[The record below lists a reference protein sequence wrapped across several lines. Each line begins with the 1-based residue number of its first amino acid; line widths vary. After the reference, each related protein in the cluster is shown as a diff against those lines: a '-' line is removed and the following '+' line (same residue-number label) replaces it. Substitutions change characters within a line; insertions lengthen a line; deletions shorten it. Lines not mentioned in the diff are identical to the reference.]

1 MALARRQKCARIGR
15 KSPKISRSQTKS
27 AAKTPNRPPKSAPP
41 ISNKPK
47 GLVSGGAQLRGASNK
62 LALLGPGVQAIT
74 ASSGNHGIACSH
86 AAVRTGAQLT
96 VVLPEC
102 VAPAKAARIR
112 GYGTDVIIHGEHS
125 GLAEAHARHLAQL
138 RDIAYISPYNDADI
152 IAGQGTAGLEML
164 EQHPALD
171 AVFIS
176 LGGGGLVSGI
186 GSALKAARPS
196 IKIYGVSARNSAV
209 LAASIKAGHV
219 LDVHHNETLA
229 DGVAGGM
236 DQDALTL
243 PIASVVIDEL
253 LWCSEDEIRTGL
265 KAYAEQEHQIV
276 EGAAGLGRVD
286 GFDEDECGCDFDESS
301 EISCGLFT
309 TQGDAFEAFELSD
322 GLLDAGSGLVE
333 HEAPPVLTGHLG

>member
-1 MALARRQKCARIGR
+1 MSVIESTA
-15 KSPKISRSQTKS
+15 S
-27 AAKTPNRPPKSAPP
+27 AAKAARLRT
-41 ISNKPK
+41 K
-47 GLVSGGAQLRGASNK
+47 GLIYETPLLPSRGVGDATGVNLFFKAENFQHTGSFKLRGASNK

-102 VAPAKAARIR
+102 VAPAKAAKIR
-112 GYGTDVIIHGEHS
+112 AYGTDVIIHGEHS
-125 GLAEAHARHLAQL
+125 GLAEAHARYLAQL
-138 RDIAYISPYNDADI
+138 RNITYISPYNDADI

-186 GSALKAARPS
+186 GSALKAARPG
-196 IKIYGVSARNSAV
+196 IKIYGVSARNSAA

-253 LWCSEDEIRTGL
+253 LWCSEDEIRIGL

-276 EGAAGLGRVD
+276 EGAAGLALA
-286 GFDEDECGCDFDESS
+286 GFLQVAHQWHSKDVAVVTCGSNY
-301 EISCGLFT
+301 
-309 TQGDAFEAFELSD
+309 DAARIMAVL
-322 GLLDAGSGLVE
+322 AGG
-333 HEAPPVLTGHLG
+333 

>member
-1 MALARRQKCARIGR
+1 MSIIESTA
-15 KSPKISRSQTKS
+15 S
-27 AAKTPNRPPKSAPP
+27 AAQAARLRT
-41 ISNKPK
+41 K
-47 GLVSGGAQLRGASNK
+47 GLIYETPLLPSRGLGDATGANLFFKAENFQHTGSFKLRGASNK

-102 VAPAKAARIR
+102 VAPAKAAKIR

-138 RDIAYISPYNDADI
+138 RNITYISPYNDADI

-186 GSALKAARPS
+186 GSALKAARPG
-196 IKIYGVSARNSAV
+196 IKIYGVSATNSAV
-209 LAASIKAGHV
+209 LAASIRAGHV
-219 LDVHHNETLA
+219 LDVHHDETLA

-253 LWCSEDEIRTGL
+253 LWCSEDEIRNGL
-265 KAYAEQEHQIV
+265 RAYAEQEHQIV
-276 EGAAGLGRVD
+276 EGAAGLALA
-286 GFDEDECGCDFDESS
+286 GFLQVAHKWRSKEVAVVTCGSNY
-301 EISCGLFT
+301 
-309 TQGDAFEAFELSD
+309 DATRIMAVL
-322 GLLDAGSGLVE
+322 AG
-333 HEAPPVLTGHLG
+333 A